1 MTRHL
6 RRAHEGVLRACGE
19 VPGIVVVLI
28 VCGIAVDV
36 VLRNIGVGSIEWMI
50 EVVEY
55 GLFLLTFVGTAYVLR
70 QGRHVTVD
78 ILPSLLA
85 PRARRRVAI
94 LAGALLLVICAIF
107 LYYGVRAALVSR
119 AENYALVKTFTIR
132 EWWLLAVLPAAALL
146 LCIESA
152 RRLRG
157 AIRGDGGDPDR
168 GDPGREGL

>member
-6 RRAHEGVLRACGE
+6 RRAHEGLLRACGE
-19 VPGIVVVLI
+19 VPGAIVVLI

-55 GLFLLTFVGTAYVLR
+55 GLFLLTFVGAAYVLR
-70 QGRHVTVD
+70 LGRHVTVD
-78 ILPSLLA
+78 IVPSVLP
-85 PRARRRVAI
+85 PRPRRYLAI
-94 LAGALLLVICAIF
+94 LAGFLLLVICATF
-107 LYYGVRAALVSR
+107 LYYGVRTALVSK

-146 LCIESA
+146 LCIECM
-152 RRLRG
+152 RRFRG
-157 AIRGDGGDPDR
+157 AIRGESDDVRR
-168 GDPGREGL
+168 GDPGRDGL

>member
-1 MTRHL
+1 MTRQL
-6 RRAHEGVLRACGE
+6 RRAHDGLLRACGE
-19 VPGIVVVLI
+19 IPGVVVVFI

-36 VLRNIGVGSIEWMI
+36 ALRNIGVGSIEWMI

-70 QGRHVTVD
+70 LGRHVTVD
-78 ILPSLLA
+78 IVPSILA
-85 PRARRRVAI
+85 PRARRYLAI
-94 LAGALLLVICAIF
+94 LAGVLLLAICATF
-107 LYYGVRAALVSR
+107 FYYGLRTALVSH

-146 LCIESA
+146 LCIECV

-157 AIRGDGGDPDR
+157 AIRGESGEADR

>member
-1 MTRHL
+1 MTHHL
-6 RRAHEGVLRACGE
+6 RRAHDGLLRACGE
-19 VPGIVVVLI
+19 IPGVIVVLV

-70 QGRHVTVD
+70 LGRHVTVD
-78 ILPSLLA
+78 IVPGVLP
-85 PRARRRVAI
+85 PRPRRYLAI
-94 LAGALLLVICAIF
+94 LAGILLLVICAIF
-107 LYYGVRAALVSR
+107 FYYGVRAALLSR

-146 LCIESA
+146 LCIEGV
-152 RRLRG
+152 RRLRDVV
-157 AIRGDGGDPDR
+157 RGEDGEMRR
-168 GDPGREGL
+168 GDPRREGL